1 MAINTNILYK
11 VTVYLNS
18 AYGKNEGKKE
28 DDRGKNIEVSGA
40 EESTKM
46 ALTMA
51 YAPQLPTDVQLG
63 YIS

>member
-28 DDRGKNIEVSGA
+28 DDRGMNIEVSGA
-40 EESTKM
+40 EESRDGSYHGICTS
-46 ALTMA
+46 AA
-51 YAPQLPTDVQLG
+51 
-63 YIS
+63 